1 MGAAPIPTFPL
12 TAWEQA
18 AIVCLFV
25 VFVLFLMWLLLRYML
40 SHFSKII
47 DSVQMLVDKFLTAT
61 ENREVR
67 FVDSLD
73 KRDEMYQTRNAPT
86 LIEIRALQVKVD
98 ILNNTLTDHDAK
110 TDQALADMRVARQK
124 RSKSETVPRP
134 ETQ

>member
-1 MGAAPIPTFPL
+1 MGTAPIPTFPL

-47 DSVQMLVDKFLTAT
+47 DSVETLVDKFLMAT
-61 ENREVR
+61 ENRDKR

-73 KRDEMYQTRNAPT
+73 KRDELYEIRNAPT
-86 LIEIRALQVKVD
+86 LVEIKALQVKVD

-110 TDQALADMRVARQK
+110 TDQALADMRIARQK